1 MVLEKRR
8 IREENIENRESKLL
22 NWKSIAI
29 GSIITFIGFIISLE
43 GFFIPLKENSE
54 SLILFLGLYALIP
67 LIGGFSTAFINK
79 SNYRVGI
86 INGALATLIGLII
99 FQLYDYLS
107 WIIIDKVPYNIFYVI
122 EDKIWLIIP
131 VVLLGIF
138 GAVIGTSIKKLRIY
152 NRQIKA

>member
-1 MVLEKRR
+1 M
-8 IREENIENRESKLL
+8 EESIENQEFKLI
-22 NWKSIAI
+22 NWKSIVI
-29 GSIITFIGFIISLE
+29 GSIITLIGFIISLE
-43 GFFIPLKENSE
+43 GFFLPLDGNLE
-54 SLILFLGLYALIP
+54 LFPLLLGLYALIP

-122 EDKIWLIIP
+122 EDTIWLIIP
-131 VVLLGIF
+131 IVLLGIF
-138 GAVIGTSIKKLRIY
+138 GAVIGTSIKKLRIN